1 MEKMSDSMKPPGN
14 GFEGNRLSSVAERRA
29 KGRELSVPAVKVC
42 GLTRVEEALGC
53 AALGVSA
60 IGLVFFPKSPRY
72 VSDEQ
77 ARVIGSSLPRG
88 VCAVGVFVNEDYRTI
103 MKKVELCGLGAV
115 QLHGS
120 EPVELVEAL
129 TGQGLIVI
137 KSVFAHREPLI
148 AGAADYGAAACLV
161 EGAGGPLPGG
171 NGTVWNWSAAKLP
184 RELPFVL
191 AGGLTPENV
200 GYAVEEVHPD
210 AVDVSSGVEAAPGRK
225 DLSRVKAFMD
235 AVSRN
240 RGGKTYRRIFG

>member
-1 MEKMSDSMKPPGN
+1 MSDSMRPPGN
-14 GFEGNRLSSVAERRA
+14 RLEGNRLSSVAELRG
-29 KGRELSVPAVKVC
+29 KGRELSMPAVKVC
-42 GLTRVEEALGC
+42 GLTGVEEALGC

-60 IGLVFFPKSPRY
+60 IGLVFFRKSPRY
-72 VSDEQ
+72 VSDDQ
-77 ARVIGSSLPRG
+77 ARVIGSSLPLG
-88 VCAVGVFVNEDYRTI
+88 VCAVGVFVNEDYGTI

-120 EPVELVEAL
+120 EPSGLVKAL
-129 TGQGLIVI
+129 AGQGLIVI

-148 AGAADYGAAACLV
+148 AGAAAYGAAACLV

-171 NGTVWNWSAAKLP
+171 NGTVWNWGAAKPP

-240 RGGKTYRRIFG
+240 RGGRTYRRIFG